1 MVVTFLMTMMFFLWY
16 MGNYDWISS
25 DLSTYA
31 GDVEVLDLSIEENYS
46 FLMSVCHS
54 LFGMMSLYLSSGN
67 DWIAKAPQQLVYHR
81 SPA

>member
-1 MVVTFLMTMMFFLWY
+1 

-31 GDVEVLDLSIEENYS
+31 GDVEVLGLSIEENYS

-54 LFGMMSLYLSSGN
+54 FSGMMSLCLLSGN
-67 DWIAKAPQQLVYHR
+67 DCGLPRLLDN
-81 SPA
+81 